1 MLCGVEDVA
10 VFLIFRKQCVIV
22 SIGFNGDAD
31 TLRRGFYA
39 GALPGGG
46 SNLVAQPVRESLQ
59 EKILK
64 LQKLCVDKE

>member
-46 SNLVAQPVRESLQ
+46 VEPCGTACPGVFAGENSEIAET
-59 EKILK
+59 
-64 LQKLCVDKE
+64 LC